1 MSHIEGSAPPPLSAH
16 GFVRFYTPL
25 AATSLLL
32 TATTPIL
39 TAALARSAD
48 PVTALAGYGVA
59 FAVCGVLYAP
69 LLVIQQVAAARL
81 LAGGS
86 FAPVKRFACLT
97 GGLLSVLGLVIA
109 HTLIGDVVFGTM
121 VGVEGAVQDEASLAM
136 AFLWPIP
143 FLTAVRAAHQGRLV
157 AGHRTLPIAW
167 ATGGR
172 TGVLGVVAFGLLAT
186 GGGAWLGAMAF
197 TAGLA
202 FETCVVWAS
211 PTPGL
216 PPEREG
222 GEADQKSIALF
233 SAPLML
239 NVFLWWAT
247 PLVIN
252 ATLAR
257 TSDPAPALAA
267 FAVVEAVAWFI
278 AAPVGQLQHASI
290 ALVRCSDTHRR
301 VQAWGATVALVMT
314 SILLLLSAPQ
324 IREPLLG
331 SVFVLDDGL
340 LSLAGAALPIAAAYP
355 VLYGLRQYYQ
365 GLFVRSGRSLE
376 VGIGAVLRVVFIVV
390 AASVA
395 GGLALT
401 GAVLGVSLAVSGLVI
416 EGVFLR
422 MRSRRGVLPEL
433 RARRASAVHPDVFG
447 GAT

>member
-301 VQAWGATVALVMT
+301 VQAWGCDGGPGHDIDTVATVR
-314 SILLLLSAPQ
+314 APD
-324 IREPLLG
+324 P
-331 SVFVLDDGL
+331 
-340 LSLAGAALPIAAAYP
+340 GAAI
-355 VLYGLRQYYQ
+355 
-365 GLFVRSGRSLE
+365 
-376 VGIGAVLRVVFIVV
+376 GIRV
-390 AASVA
+390 
-395 GGLALT
+395 
-401 GAVLGVSLAVSGLVI
+401 
-416 EGVFLR
+416 
-422 MRSRRGVLPEL
+422 
-433 RARRASAVHPDVFG
+433 RARRWTLVAGRCCASNRRGIPRSLRSAPVLSGIVCAFGTKLGGGDRGCAPCRVHRGRSIGGGWPGAHGG
-447 GAT
+447 GAGCEPGRVWTGDRGRVPAHALTSGCPA